1 MRFLSAS
8 RPYSRLIY
16 RERQLKSRA
25 SSPASSQRHSGLT
38 PFSTGLT
45 RSGFSSTH
53 AAPATAY
60 SRPTNKSS
68 DRRVAFPLDPGHL
81 ARENINIERAVM
93 PDATFLSLLGYG
105 VMSGRKGNPK
115 PSLIIS
121 RERCD
126 RALFV
131 FYDESSIRERRR
143 TGNAG
148 SDRPALSWTKRNYS
162 FDPCSWL
169 RLRLPR
175 GKG

>member
-1 MRFLSAS
+1 MRFLNAS

-16 RERQLKSRA
+16 RERQLKKPRFFTRVIPKAFGVNTFFNRTNKIGFLVRA
-25 SSPASSQRHSGLT
+25 R
-38 PFSTGLT
+38 
-45 RSGFSSTH
+45 R
-53 AAPATAY
+53 PATAY

-68 DRRVAFPLDPGHL
+68 DPRVAFPRDPGHL

-93 PDATFLSLLGYG
+93 PDTAFLSLLGYR
-105 VMSGRKGNPK
+105 VMSGRQGNPK

-131 FYDESSIRERRR
+131 FHGESSIRERRR

-148 SDRPALSWTKRNYS
+148 SDRPALSWTRRNYS
-162 FDPCSWL
+162 FDSCSRL
-169 RLRLPR
+169 GLRLPR